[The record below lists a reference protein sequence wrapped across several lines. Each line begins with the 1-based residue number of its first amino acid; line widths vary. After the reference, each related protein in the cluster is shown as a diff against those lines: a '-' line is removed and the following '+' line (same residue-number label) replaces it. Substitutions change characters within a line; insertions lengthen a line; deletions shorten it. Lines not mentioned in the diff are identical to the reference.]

1 MTEIS
6 TVPEPV
12 TAVPLPGLR
21 VRWDGSNEDAV
32 RQVAGERWRGTM
44 GPDAFIWGMAGR
56 LVRVRPGMV
65 VTCLWDPGDPQAGG
79 IVIAADAAVAALQWK
94 AAGG

>member
-1 MTEIS
+1 VAEIS
-6 TVPEPV
+6 TAPEPV

-32 RQVAGERWRGTM
+32 RQVAGRRWRGTM
-44 GPDAFIWGMAGR
+44 GPDAFIRGMAGR

-65 VTCLWDPGDPQAGG
+65 VTCLRDPDAGD
-79 IVIAADAAVAALQWK
+79 IVIIADAAVAALQWK
-94 AAGG
+94 AAGAGG